1 MLAPHELKNKSFS
14 KTVRGYNPIEV
25 DEYIEF
31 LVDKYTEVYR
41 ENSELEKKFKTV
53 AAKLDQMR
61 AEEESI
67 RTTLINA
74 QKMAERI
81 VNDASARADIIT
93 DSIKERS
100 DAIIAQFRDQIN
112 GEKDEMWEIRTR
124 ILDFKKRVFDM
135 YREHIESLQS
145 LSVNEIEDIVL
156 PDEDKLVTGIF
167 SDIKTAVKTE
177 EERTSA
183 VPDPIPPVEMDKLK
197 QQPEKEVVQQENAP
211 EDETD
216 EADAENAQQP
226 KDEEDKEE
234 DTGDDFIRKLKDTK
248 E

>member
-25 DEYIEF
+25 DEYIDF
-31 LVDKYTEVYR
+31 LVEKYTEIYR
-41 ENSELEKKFKTV
+41 ENSELEKKLKSV

-100 DAIIAQFRDQIN
+100 DTIIAQFRDQISD
-112 GEKDEMWEIRTR
+112 EKDEMWEIRTR
-124 ILDFKKRVFDM
+124 ILDFKKRVFDL

-156 PDEDKLVTGIF
+156 PDEDKLVAGIF
-167 SDIKTAVKTE
+167 NDIKTAVKTE
-177 EERTSA
+177 EEHTSV
-183 VPDPIPPVEMDKLK
+183 VPDPIPPVEMDKLR
-197 QQPEKEVVQQENAP
+197 QQPEPESAPKEAPAVQAAEEP
-211 EDETD
+211 ED
-216 EADAENAQQP
+216 
-226 KDEEDKEE
+226 KKE
-234 DTGDDFIRKLKDTK
+234 DTGDDFIKKLEGTK